1 MPRYFFDIH
10 NGNGPSRDDHGM
22 ELPSQKRIMH
32 EMSRILL
39 DIARDELP
47 GQERGDIS
55 IFVRDDTGKELCAT
69 HLSFQTEWKHR
80 PEEG

>member
-22 ELPSQKRIMH
+22 ELSSRKRIMH

-47 GQERGDIS
+47 GQEGGNIS
-55 IFVRDDTGKELCAT
+55 IYVRDDEDKEVCAT
-69 HLSFQTEWKHR
+69 HLSFQTEWR
-80 PEEG
+80 DRLE